1 MDTVTISR
9 KQYDGLIE
17 DQKTLRNLEKSGLV
31 LYKTVKQQRMYDCT
45 GKLDDDDLDDDPE
58 ELPTP

>member
-17 DQKTLRNLEKSGLV
+17 DQKTLRNLENSGLV
-31 LYKTVKQQRMYDCT
+31 LYKTVKHQKMYDCT
-45 GKLDDDDLDDDPE
+45 GKLDDDDLDDAHE
-58 ELPTP
+58 ELPPP